1 MANLGPQHINLSYSG
16 LLQVPNGI
24 TSVLQTVS
32 DGNGN
37 ATGLQLSSTAIG
49 GIVTATSLTVTGV
62 TTLSTSLSGILKA
75 TSGVVSVASAGSDY
89 VSPAVLGQPNG
100 VATLDS
106 AGQLPASQLPPIAVV
121 QYLGAVASQSA
132 MLALTGQQGDWCTRT
147 DLGTNWVITG
157 SNPSVLSSWTQLTY
171 PTAPVTSV
179 NGLTGAVSLTYT
191 NVGAAPATTGNS
203 ILYANGLGGFSN
215 VTIGSNLTFAG
226 GTLSA
231 TGSAGT
237 VTSFSFTNG
246 NGLTGT
252 VTNATTT
259 PTLSLGTSV
268 TGVLK
273 GNGTAIS
280 AAVSGTDYAPA
291 TSGTSILKGNGSGG
305 FASAVVGTDYA
316 PATTGTDI
324 LYGNGLGGFSGVTI
338 GSGLTFA
345 GGTLSSVSGGG
356 GTVTNVSVVT
366 ANGFAGTV
374 ANPSTLPAITLST
387 SVTGLLK
394 GNGTA
399 ISAATAGTDYAAA
412 TTGTNAQ
419 LLANDGAGGFS
430 NVTVG
435 TGLSYS
441 AGTLSATGGGGS
453 VTSVTASS
461 PLASS
466 GGTAPNITIQ
476 QASSTQAGFLSSA
489 DWSTFNSKAASGA
502 NSDITSMSGLT
513 GGLSLVDHID
523 FNTTTATTSALG
535 RAYWDGGTTLNLGM
549 TANVTQKVGES
560 EFMYVKASSAITKG
574 QLCMFTGAVG
584 ASDVVTAA
592 PATGISVSQYV
603 IGIAAESI
611 ALNGF
616 GLIQTFGTLKGFDT
630 SGSSVGETW
639 ADGDV
644 LYYNSAY
651 TGGLTK
657 VYPSSGPIV
666 VVCAVTHATGGSSGS
681 VTVRVTFTQ
690 RITATSPLASS
701 QTTSGAALSISQAT
715 GSTSGYLSSTDWTT
729 FNSKAPA
736 TSGTSILYGNGSG
749 GFSNVTVGS
758 GLSFAAGTLSASGG
772 GSVTITNDTTTST
785 FEYPLFAA
793 ATSGTVSTVYTS
805 NTNYLY
811 KPSTGELQAPEVI
824 ASNGLVVNSAT
835 VSTSYAIP
843 SGSNAMSAGPVTVA
857 SGQTVT
863 VQSGSTWVVV

>member
-37 ATGLQLSSTAIG
+37 ATGLQISSTSIG
-49 GIVTATSLTVTGV
+49 GIVTATSLSVSGT
-62 TTLSTSLSGILKA
+62 TTLATSLSGMLKA
-75 TSGVVSVASAGSDY
+75 TSGVVSNASAGSDY
-89 VSPAVLGQPNG
+89 VSPTVLGQPNG

-106 AGQLPASQLPPIAVV
+106 AGQVPASQIPPIAVTE
-121 QYLGAVASQSA
+121 YLGVVNSQAA
-132 MLALTGQQGDWCTRT
+132 MLALTGQKGDWCTRS
-147 DLGTNWVITG
+147 DLGANFIITG
-157 SNPSVLSSWTQLTY
+157 NDPSQLSSWTELSY

-179 NGLTGAVSLTYT
+179 NGLTGAVTLSYT

-203 ILYANGLGGFSN
+203 ILYANSLGGFAN
-215 VTIGSNLTFAG
+215 VTVGSGLTFVG
-226 GTLSA
+226 GTLAA
-231 TGSAGT
+231 TATGT
-237 VTSFSFTNG
+237 VTSFAFTNG
-246 NGLTGT
+246 NGFTGT
-252 VTNATTT
+252 VTNSTST
-259 PTLSLGTSV
+259 PTLSLATSV

-291 TSGTSILKGNGSGG
+291 TSGTSILKANGSGG
-305 FASAVVGTDYA
+305 FANAVVGTDYA
-316 PATTGTDI
+316 PATTGTSI
-324 LYGNGLGGFSGVTI
+324 LYGNGSGGFSPVTI

-345 GGTLSSVSGGG
+345 AGTLSSVSGGG

-374 ANPSTLPAITLST
+374 ANPSTLPAITLT
-387 SVTGLLK
+387 TTVTGLLK

-412 TTGTNAQ
+412 PTGTSAQ
-419 LLANDGAGGFS
+419 LLANNGSGGFS

-435 TGLSYS
+435 TGLSY
-441 AGTLSATGGGGS
+441 AGGTLSATGGGGS

-476 QASSTQAGFLSSA
+476 QASALQAGFLSSA

-513 GGLSLVDHID
+513 GGLATVDHID

-549 TANVTQKVGES
+549 TANVTQKIGES
-560 EFMYVKASSAITKG
+560 EFIYVKASSAITIG
-574 QLCMFTGAVG
+574 QLCMFTGTVG
-584 ASDVVTAA
+584 SSGVITAA
-592 PATGISVSQYV
+592 PATGLTVAQYIV
-603 IGIAAESI
+603 GVAAESI

-616 GLIQTFGTLKGFDT
+616 GLIQTFGVLRGFDT

-639 ADGDV
+639 ANGDV

-657 VYPSSGPIV
+657 TYPASGPIV
-666 VVCAVTHATGGSSGS
+666 IAAAVINAASGGSGS
-681 VTVRVTFTQ
+681 VQIRTTFTQ
-690 RITATSPLASS
+690 RMSATAPLSVS

-715 GSTSGYLSSTDWTT
+715 TSTNGYLSSTDWNT
-729 FNSKAPA
+729 FNNKAPA

-749 GFSNVTVGS
+749 GFSNVTVGT
-758 GLSFAAGTLSASGG
+758 GLSFSAGTLSSTGG

-785 FEYPLFAA
+785 FEYPLFAN

-805 NTNYLY
+805 NANYLY
-811 KPSTGELQAPEVI
+811 KPSTGELQAPEMI
-824 ASNGLVVNSAT
+824 ASNGIFVNSAT
-835 VSTSYAIP
+835 VSASYSIP
-843 SGSNAMSAGPVTVA
+843 NGSNGFSVGPISIA

-863 VQSGSTWVVV
+863 IPSNSLWVVL